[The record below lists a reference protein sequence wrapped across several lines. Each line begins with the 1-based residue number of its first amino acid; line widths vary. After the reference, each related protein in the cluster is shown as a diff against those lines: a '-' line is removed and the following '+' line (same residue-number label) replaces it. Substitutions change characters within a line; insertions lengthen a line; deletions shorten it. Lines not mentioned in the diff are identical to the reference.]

1 MGLVYQHVKQVKI
14 YAVETTL
21 LSFLNFTGGDSGFL
35 ADFEHSDEY
44 KKAINE
50 LGLNKEDYT

>member
-1 MGLVYQHVKQVKI
+1 MGLVDQHVKQVKI
-14 YAVETTL
+14 DAVENTL
-21 LSFLNFTGGDSGFL
+21 LAFLNFTGGDSGVL

-50 LGLNKEDYT
+50 LGLTKEEFS

>member
-1 MGLVYQHVKQVKI
+1 MGLVDQHVKQVKI
-14 YAVETTL
+14 DAVETTL
-21 LSFLNFTGGDSGFL
+21 LAFLNFTGGDSGFL

-50 LGLNKEDYT
+50 LGLTEEDFS

>member
-1 MGLVYQHVKQVKI
+1 MGLVDQHVKQVTI
-14 YAVETTL
+14 DAVVTTL
-21 LSFLNFTGGDSGFL
+21 LAFLSFPGGNNSFL

-50 LGLNKEDYT
+50 LGLTKEEFS